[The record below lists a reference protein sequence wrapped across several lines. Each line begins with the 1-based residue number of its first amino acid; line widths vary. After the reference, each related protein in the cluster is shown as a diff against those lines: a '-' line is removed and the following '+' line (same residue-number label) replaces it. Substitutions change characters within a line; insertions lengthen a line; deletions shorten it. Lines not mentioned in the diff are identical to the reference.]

1 MEPSNNTAHAVEIL
15 RQPNQTLAVLPVSG
29 RITATMRK
37 LFAAMLFFSQQD
49 GSKDVYRRSFGDLM
63 NLAEYNSRN
72 TLDLREQ
79 FKLLQSI
86 QVEWNTQASDETRWG
101 VSGMIA
107 QAEIIEHKGHATYLE
122 WSLPPRIRQEL
133 LDPTSYTALLLHMS
147 TALRGGSSIALY
159 EICSRYRTSPTG
171 LTMRQPWEWFCP
183 RITGNPQMEVTEYK
197 YFKRDVLKRAIAEVN
212 AMTDIEVT
220 LIEHKNGRRIE
231 QIQFKVA
238 RKENP
243 FIAWSDASSGTGT
256 IDIDM
261 DLLNNIVA
269 FGIKPKQAKIWCE
282 ENNEAFLRKT
292 VALVRQREAAVGLPK
307 LGSAAAYFR
316 TALRD
321 RHADQPEK
329 APGKPPALPQSA
341 LALPPTATEIAQ
353 VDRIRM
359 ADGAY
364 REMSVEDQ
372 ETTREQFIKA
382 TPVVS
387 YAREVKR
394 HGLGRSQAAKAAF
407 CEWLADSLWGKLGQ
421 VEFTAPAVDSPT

>member
-1 MEPSNNTAHAVEIL
+1 MELSNTTTTAVEVL

-37 LFAAMLFFSQQD
+37 LFATMLFFSQQD

-63 NLAEYNSRN
+63 NLAEYTSRN

-79 FKLLQSI
+79 FKMLQSI

-107 QAEIIEHKGHATYLE
+107 QVEIIEHKGHATYVE

-159 EICSRYRTSPTG
+159 EICSRYKTSPNG
-171 LTMRQPWEWFCP
+171 LTMRQHWEWFCP
-183 RITGNPQMEVTEYK
+183 RITGNPDMEVTEYK
-197 YFKRDVLKRAIAEVN
+197 YFKRDVLKRAMAEVN

-220 LIEHKNGRRIE
+220 LIEHKMGRKVE

-238 RKENP
+238 RKANP
-243 FIAWSDASSGTGT
+243 FVAWSDAPNKAGP
-256 IDIDM
+256 IDM
-261 DLLNNIVA
+261 DLMTNIVA
-269 FGIKPKQAKIWCE
+269 FGIKPKQAKVWCE
-282 ENNEAFLRKT
+282 EYDEALLRKT
-292 VALVRQREAAVGLPK
+292 VALVRQRETAVGLPK

-329 APGKPPALPQSA
+329 APVKAASPAQGLLP
-341 LALPPTATEIAQ
+341 LPPTAVELVQ
-353 VDRIRM
+353 VDRMRM
-359 ADGAY
+359 ADEAY
-364 REMSVEDQ
+364 RAMSIEDQ
-372 ETTREQFIKA
+372 EARRDQFIRA
-382 TPVVS
+382 TPIAA

-407 CEWLADSLWGKLGQ
+407 CGWLADSLWDNADAAQ
-421 VEFTAPAVDSPT
+421 APAPSAGIAS

>member
-1 MEPSNNTAHAVEIL
+1 MELVNNTANAVEVL

-37 LFAAMLFFSQQD
+37 LFATMLFFSQQD
-49 GSKDVYRRSFGDLM
+49 GSKDVYRRSFGELM

-79 FKLLQSI
+79 FRLLQSI

-107 QAEIIEHKGHATYLE
+107 QAEIVEHKGHATYVE

-159 EICSRYRTSPTG
+159 EICSRYKTSPNG
-171 LTMRQPWEWFCP
+171 LTMRQHWEWFCP
-183 RITGNPQMEVTEYK
+183 RITGNPGIEVTEYK
-197 YFKRDVLKRAIAEVN
+197 YFKRDVLKRAMAEVN

-220 LIEHKNGRRIE
+220 LIEHKMGRRVE
-231 QIQFKVA
+231 QIQFKVS
-238 RKENP
+238 RKANP
-243 FIAWSDASSGTGT
+243 FVAWSDTSANGGTV
-256 IDIDM
+256 DM

-282 ENNEAFLRKT
+282 EYDEDFLRKT
-292 VALVRQREAAVGLPK
+292 VALVRQRDAAVGLPK
-307 LGSAAAYFR
+307 LGSVAAYFR

-321 RHADQPEK
+321 RIAEQPEK
-329 APGKPPALPQSA
+329 APAKPAALPQGA
-341 LALPPTATEIAQ
+341 LPKPPTAAEAAQ
-353 VDRIRM
+353 VDRMRM
-359 ADGAY
+359 ADEAY
-364 REMSVEDQ
+364 RAMSIEDQ
-372 ETTREQFIKA
+372 EARRDQFIKA
-382 TPVVS
+382 TPIAA

-394 HGLGRSQAAKAAF
+394 HGLGRSQVAKAAF
-407 CEWLADSLWGKLGQ
+407 CEWLADSLWGNADAAGATPP
-421 VEFTAPAVDSPT
+421 EGSTN

>member
-1 MEPSNNTAHAVEIL
+1 MELLNSSAPAAEVL
-15 RQPNQTLAVLPVSG
+15 RQPNQTLAVLPVTG

-37 LFAAMLFFSQQD
+37 LFATMLFFSQKD

-79 FKLLQSI
+79 FRMLQSI
-86 QVEWNTQASDETRWG
+86 QVEWNTQSSDETRWG

-107 QAEIIEHKGHATYLE
+107 QVEIIEQKGHATYVE

-159 EICSRYRTSPTG
+159 ELCSRYKTSPNG
-171 LTMRQPWEWFCP
+171 LTMRQHWEWFCP
-183 RITGNPQMEVTEYK
+183 RITGNPLIEVNEYK

-220 LIEHKNGRRIE
+220 LIEHKVGRRIE

-238 RKENP
+238 RKVNP
-243 FIAWSDASSGTGT
+243 FVAWSEPSKGATV
-256 IDIDM
+256 IDM
-261 DLLNNIVA
+261 DLLTNIVA

-282 ENNEAFLRKT
+282 EYDEVFLRKT
-292 VALVRQREAAVGLPK
+292 VALVRQREAAPGLPT
-307 LGSAAAYFR
+307 LGSTAAYFR

-329 APGKPPALPQSA
+329 APVKPPVLSQGTLP
-341 LALPPTATEIAQ
+341 LPPTAAELAQ

-359 ADGAY
+359 ADEAY
-364 REMSVEDQ
+364 RAMSIEDQ
-372 ETTREQFIKA
+372 EARREQFIKA
-382 TPVVS
+382 TPVTA

-407 CEWLADSLWGKLGQ
+407 CQWLAESLWGKTSESGD
-421 VEFTAPAVDSPT
+421 EARAPATPT

>member
-1 MEPSNNTAHAVEIL
+1 MGLSNDNTTAIEVL

-37 LFAAMLFFSQQD
+37 LFATMLFFSQQD
-49 GSKDVYRRSFGDLM
+49 GSRDVYRRSFGELM

-72 TLDLREQ
+72 SLDLREQ
-79 FKLLQSI
+79 FRMLQSI

-107 QAEIIEHKGHATYLE
+107 QAEIIEHKGHATYVE

-159 EICSRYRTSPTG
+159 EICSRYKTSPNG
-171 LTMRQPWEWFCP
+171 LTMRQQWEWFCP
-183 RITGNPQMEVTEYK
+183 RITGNPLIEVTEYK

-220 LIEHKNGRRIE
+220 LIEHKIGRKIE

-238 RKENP
+238 RKSNP
-243 FIAWSDASSGTGT
+243 FVAWSDSPGGANTV
-256 IDIDM
+256 DM

-282 ENNEAFLRKT
+282 EHDEAFLRKT
-292 VALVRQREAAVGLPK
+292 VSLVRQREGAVGLPK
-307 LGSAAAYFR
+307 LGSTAAYFR
-316 TALRD
+316 IALRD
-321 RHADQPEK
+321 RHADQPDK
-329 APGKPPALPQSA
+329 APTKPPALPPGA
-341 LALPPTATEIAQ
+341 LLALPTAAEIAQ
-353 VDRIRM
+353 VDRIRT
-359 ADGAY
+359 ADQAY
-364 REMSVEDQ
+364 REMSIEDQ
-372 ETTREQFIKA
+372 EARREQFIKA
-382 TPVVS
+382 TPVAA

-407 CEWLADSLWGKLGQ
+407 CEWLADSLWGKVGGA
-421 VEFTAPAVDSPT
+421 EHTHTPASPLA

>member
-1 MEPSNNTAHAVEIL
+1 MELLNNTGTAVEVL
-15 RQPNQTLAVLPVSG
+15 RQPNQTLAVLPVTG

-37 LFAAMLFFSQQD
+37 LFATMLFFSQLD
-49 GSKDVYRRSFGDLM
+49 GSKDVYRRSFGELM

-79 FKLLQSI
+79 FRMLQSI

-107 QAEIIEHKGHATYLE
+107 QAEIIEHKGHATYVE

-159 EICSRYRTSPTG
+159 EICSRYKTSPNG
-171 LTMRQPWEWFCP
+171 LTMRQHWEWFCP
-183 RITGNPQMEVTEYK
+183 RITGNPDMEVTEYK

-220 LIEHKNGRRIE
+220 LIEHKMGRRVE

-238 RKENP
+238 RKANP
-243 FIAWSDASSGTGT
+243 FVAWSDAPNKAGA
-256 IDIDM
+256 IDM
-261 DLLNNIVA
+261 DLMNSIVA
-269 FGIKPKQAKIWCE
+269 FGIKPKQAKQLCE
-282 ENNEAFLRKT
+282 EHDEAFLRKT
-292 VALVRQREAAVGLPK
+292 VALVRQRDAAVGLPK
-307 LGSAAAYFR
+307 LGSVVAYFR

-329 APGKPPALPQSA
+329 APTKPAAGAQGVLP
-341 LALPPTATEIAQ
+341 LAPTAAELAK
-353 VDRIRM
+353 VDRMRM
-359 ADGAY
+359 ADEAY
-364 REMSVEDQ
+364 RAMSIEDQ
-372 ETTREQFIKA
+372 EARRDQFIKA
-382 TPVVS
+382 TPVAA

-407 CEWLADSLWGKLGQ
+407 CEWLADSLWGSDASN
-421 VEFTAPAVDSPT
+421 EPAPPAPAPN

>member
-1 MEPSNNTAHAVEIL
+1 MELVNNTANAAEVL

-37 LFAAMLFFSQQD
+37 LFATMLFFSQQD
-49 GSKDVYRRSFGDLM
+49 GSKDVYRRSFGELM

-79 FKLLQSI
+79 FRLLQSI

-107 QAEIIEHKGHATYLE
+107 QAEIVEHKGHATYVE

-159 EICSRYRTSPTG
+159 EICSRYKTSPNG
-171 LTMRQPWEWFCP
+171 LTMRQHWEWFCP
-183 RITGNPQMEVTEYK
+183 RITGNPGIEVTEYK
-197 YFKRDVLKRAIAEVN
+197 YFKRDVLKRAMAEVN

-220 LIEHKNGRRIE
+220 LIEHKIGRRVE
-231 QIQFKVA
+231 QIQFKVS
-238 RKENP
+238 RKANP
-243 FIAWSDASSGTGT
+243 FVAWSDTYANGGTV
-256 IDIDM
+256 DM

-282 ENNEAFLRKT
+282 EYDEAFLRKT
-292 VALVRQREAAVGLPK
+292 VALVRQRDAAVGLPK
-307 LGSAAAYFR
+307 LASVAAYFR

-321 RHADQPEK
+321 RIADQPEK
-329 APGKPPALPQSA
+329 APAKPAALPQGA
-341 LALPPTATEIAQ
+341 LPKPPTAAEVAQ
-353 VDRIRM
+353 VDRMRM
-359 ADGAY
+359 ADEAY
-364 REMSVEDQ
+364 RAMSIEDQ
-372 ETTREQFIKA
+372 EARRDQFIKA
-382 TPVVS
+382 TPIAA

-407 CEWLADSLWGKLGQ
+407 CEWLADSLWGNADAAGATPP
-421 VEFTAPAVDSPT
+421 EGSAN